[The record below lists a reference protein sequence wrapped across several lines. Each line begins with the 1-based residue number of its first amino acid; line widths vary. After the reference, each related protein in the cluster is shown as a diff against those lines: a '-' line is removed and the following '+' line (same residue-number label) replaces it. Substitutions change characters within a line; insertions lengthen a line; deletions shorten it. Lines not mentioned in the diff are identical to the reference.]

1 MAIIESPQDARVQLA
16 VDPTFAA
23 ARVSQRPIE
32 FRSPDATVIGGH
44 FRIAV
49 TSGLTTILNA
59 GDAIASLRWTDAQ
72 RLFALLRLQV
82 SATIGTAFTT
92 AQESSVDLVKLAN
105 FTAADTGGTAMTPL
119 GSACKKASGGMA
131 NSQIADLRV
140 STTTALGA
148 GTATAEGKDLSK
160 LVLPIGNALGA
171 SAGGVLLDALAG
183 AEHPLVLGALEGFRV
198 RIAFTQGA
206 VGQVRWTCVMDWAEL
221 PIF

>member
-16 VDPTFAA
+16 IDPTFAA
-23 ARVSQRPIE
+23 ARVSQRPLE
-32 FRSPDATVIGGH
+32 FRSPDGTVIGGH

-82 SATIGTAFTT
+82 SATIGAAFTT

-105 FTAADTGGTAMTPL
+105 FTGSDTGGTAITPL
-119 GSACKKASGGMA
+119 GSACKKASGMA

-148 GTATAEGKDLSK
+148 GTATAEGKALSQ
-160 LVLPIGNALGA
+160 LVLPLGNALGA

-183 AEHPLVLGALEGFRV
+183 AEHPLVVGALEGVRV